1 MKPELLIL
9 YSDKSAI
16 ESELDIYIPSL
27 KLAIEIQGIFHYK
40 PIFGD
45 LKLKQIQDNDLNK
58 KLICFEKNIKLI
70 CINVSD
76 QKSLQ

>member
-16 ESELDIYIPSL
+16 ESELDIYLPSL

-40 PIFGD
+40 PIFIFGD

-58 KLICFEKNIKLI
+58 KLICFEKK
-70 CINVSD
+70 
-76 QKSLQ
+76 